1 MSSKHNE
8 KQLLM
13 VNKKRQ
19 NMSLLERQDTNFVLR
34 TQNFVRNI
42 FNTERKEATYKVSD
56 KADKAGKTLKSL
68 SYSDK
73 RVFGGKKG
81 QSGNFVQL
89 RIMSLLS
96 VNRGRGVCEGE
107 GGKKKSHADEVE
119 PVLISYPPY
128 GTARSRF
135 GGIFET

>member
-13 VNKKRQ
+13 VNIKRQ

-56 KADKAGKTLKSL
+56 KTDKAGKTLKSL

-73 RVFGGKKG
+73 RVFGEKKG

-96 VNRGRGVCEGE
+96 VNRGRGVGGGE
-107 GGKKKSHADEVE
+107 GRKRTGALDWLLRGGAEDDKTVATICRS
-119 PVLISYPPY
+119 S
-128 GTARSRF
+128 GTSS
-135 GGIFET
+135 